1 MELAYKLITWI
12 EELQDDVEGIVY
24 LEAITRSIKQTGF
37 FNKYSGNIVFTNSK
51 TERESV
57 LEAIWNIFIPIATGG
72 VGIDEDLLETLPDD
86 RINIMSIHQSKGLE
100 FPLVIVDVGSRFKKE
115 HSKYSKFKISETG
128 T

>member
-86 RINIMSIHQSKGLE
+86 RINIMSIHLKDWSFL
-100 FPLVIVDVGSRFKKE
+100 
-115 HSKYSKFKISETG
+115 
-128 T
+128 